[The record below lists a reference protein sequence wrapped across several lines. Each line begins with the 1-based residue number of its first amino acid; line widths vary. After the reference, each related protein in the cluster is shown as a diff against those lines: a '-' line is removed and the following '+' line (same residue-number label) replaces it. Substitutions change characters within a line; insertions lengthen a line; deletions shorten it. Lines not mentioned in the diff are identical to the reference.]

1 MEFFKFKK
9 SVSALFCEMRSV
21 IKLKTKKQIGK
32 MDFISFDFSKN
43 AATESTAALLKYS
56 LKHIEGMLLS
66 DRYDYFKF
74 FQ

>member
-1 MEFFKFKK
+1 
-9 SVSALFCEMRSV
+9 
-21 IKLKTKKQIGK
+21 